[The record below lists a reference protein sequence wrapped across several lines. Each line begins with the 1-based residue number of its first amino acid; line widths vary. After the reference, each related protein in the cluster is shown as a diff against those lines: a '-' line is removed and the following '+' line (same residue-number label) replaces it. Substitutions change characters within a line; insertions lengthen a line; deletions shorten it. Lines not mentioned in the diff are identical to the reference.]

1 MSGLNKQFKTH
12 SKFSLSLLI
21 LAGSINLSHAMNE
34 EDIVSR
40 FLTNS
45 GTPISGTPK
54 KQGMIEYS
62 ELSPSSDF
70 SLSPPF
76 DSVVVSK
83 SRRNQES
90 TEERRMREARTLEA
104 NGEFIPKKQTG
115 LEQELSSPE
124 KKKKLIATFSY
135 CRPNYPQ
142 QGRGQGRTV
151 RQEGQYRRY
160 DANSPLISSP
170 LLTQETV
177 YVPEFREQDLNG
189 ELLTG
194 QYPSLDPST
203 NQLSPG
209 FVMTTV
215 NPKMRSQRHQ
225 SHEIIE
231 SSHVEQTLT
240 TYNSSNRRLT
250 FGGSAEEIENL
261 QRENEALRELIQ
273 SFSSND
279 LDSSVTEELD
289 VTTIELNLS
298 FLKFYDE
305 YIKENEEGKQEIV
318 EALLEDDKF
327 KVHYKG
333 LTIYNAETFLRDK
346 ATGGYQQSESF
357 FTQLLAAKKKA
368 ASIAKSKHEA
378 GNQLAIKASEVLE
391 KHSSVISN
399 VSSTTSQLLSEIGG
413 LLLRQ
418 GFIKGNSIQITP
430 ELLIQSMGSMVESFK
445 QTSINYSQLISS
457 NDTLTR
463 LHENLTQNNSE
474 LITTLRR
481 ATEAH
486 NEQIKEHT
494 RQYAILS
501 EKSDLQEKRIREQ
514 EEIIRRLEETNR
526 LISQERDAKSTE
538 VITLTSKVGKLTEE
552 NQDLHAELQRLTAS
566 KTATRNTVLP
576 KKQSGWK

>member
-21 LAGSINLSHAMNE
+21 LAGSINFSHAMNE
-34 EDIVSR
+34 EDFVS
-40 FLTNS
+40 LLITNS
-45 GTPISGTPK
+45 GTPISGTPTK
-54 KQGMIEYS
+54 HRMIEYDTS
-62 ELSPSSDF
+62 SPASDLSLSPSLDF
-70 SLSPPF
+70 VAVKQSRENKESAKDRIEREKQDLE
-76 DSVVVSK
+76 SK
-83 SRRNQES
+83 
-90 TEERRMREARTLEA
+90 
-104 NGEFIPKKQTG
+104 GIFVPKQLTG
-115 LEQELSSPE
+115 LAQELSSPE
-124 KKKKLIATFSY
+124 KKKKLIEAFSY
-135 CRPNYPQ
+135 CRPTHHQ
-142 QGRGQGRTV
+142 QGRGRGRTV
-151 RQEGQYRRY
+151 RQEEQYRSY
-160 DANSPLISSP
+160 DPKPSTPSS
-170 LLTQETV
+170 LLGHGNI
-177 YVPEFREQDLNG
+177 YVPKFSEQDLNG
-189 ELLTG
+189 EFLTA
-194 QYPSLDPST
+194 QYSSINSST
-203 NQLSPG
+203 NELSPG
-209 FVMTTV
+209 FVGTIV
-215 NPKMRSQRHQ
+215 NPKRPGQRHQ
-225 SHEIIE
+225 NHAIIKANHDE
-231 SSHVEQTLT
+231 RTLT
-240 TYNSSNRRLT
+240 TYNSSNPRLT
-250 FGGSAEEIENL
+250 FGGNAAEIENL

-273 SFSSND
+273 SFSSSD

-305 YIKENEEGKQEIV
+305 YIKENKEGKQELV
-318 EALLEDDKF
+318 EALLEDEHF

-333 LTIYNAETFLRDK
+333 LTIHNAETFLRDK

-378 GNQLAIKASEVLE
+378 GNQLALKATEVLE

-399 VSSTTSQLLSEIGG
+399 VSYTTSLLLNEIGELLSS
-413 LLLRQ
+413 Q

-430 ELLIQSMGSMVESFK
+430 QLLIQSMGSMIESFR
-445 QTSINYSQLISS
+445 QTSLNYSQLISS

-474 LITTLRR
+474 LITTLRK

-486 NEQIKEHT
+486 NEQIKEHV

-514 EEIIRRLEETNR
+514 EEIIRRLEATNN

-538 VITLTSKVGKLTEE
+538 VITLTSEVEKLTEE

-566 KTATRNTVLP
+566 KTATRNSTVT